1 MSEPSI
7 SFRLEALDGRG
18 LLGQRRHDLRIGKQ
32 PAYVDAKR
40 AGENAALFRAEGWG
54 RVEDESEEQDGARI
68 HQLMDASR
76 TEIEGRAKRKTSVGK
91 YWRRAIITFSHEA
104 QKALANEGKLPHAEA
119 LTAFKAFADA
129 HGVKLLTVD
138 FHGDETAPHYHANF
152 EGVNDKGYALRLNRE
167 ELSATQDQIASHF
180 ANYGLT
186 RGKRK
191 EERKAAGEDPS
202 KWNHR
207 TVRELHEQHLSD
219 NNAVLTFQQE
229 QIASYN
235 RELNELEQ
243 QIAAER
249 ERLAKNEER
258 AEKARQKAETDE
270 AKADKSLKNA
280 ETYERRAR
288 DAAQSL
294 EQLEARKTELEAE
307 LSQGERRLAELERV
321 TSKAI
326 ADRYDAERALGSQRR
341 ILRGVEAETLEAIEK
356 RDQVKQET
364 QALEA
369 RLEVLEA
376 LRPAVEALEAHEAA
390 VEAQRAEAGKIGP
403 QDAQKALEW
412 LSAPLHEII
421 SFDGTGTRTPENAST
436 EFHRRLSAGM
446 AANRQSGVDLEQ
458 FTPQRPPAPLAEAGA
473 LAALMRPEFW
483 QLTITERNG
492 KPSIIAEAPPTLEE
506 QVAEIKNPYARRNGL
521 AIWRDIAS
529 QISLALSGIAREL
542 RAMGRAV
549 VATPEPPPAAKPL
562 LDLPPKTQEA
572 VREALK
578 PKSPTSGPGL

>member
-104 QKALANEGKLPHAEA
+104 QKALADEGKLPHAEA

-167 ELSATQDQIASHF
+167 ELSATQDQIAGHF

-235 RELNELEQ
+235 RELNGLEQ
-243 QIAAER
+243 QIAAEQ
-249 ERLAKNEER
+249 ERLAKNKER

-294 EQLEARKTELEAE
+294 EQLEARKTELEAAIG
-307 LSQGERRLAELERV
+307 QGERTLAELEDKL
-321 TSKAI
+321 SDIEI
-326 ADRYDAERALGSQRR
+326 AVGRSERALEAQQRL
-341 ILRGVEAETLEAIEK
+341 LRVAQAETREQKEI
-356 RDQVKQET
+356 RDQVKQEKE
-364 QALEA
+364 ALKA
-369 RLEVLEA
+369 RLEP
-376 LRPAVEALEAHEAA
+376 LRAAVEALEAHEAA
-390 VEAQRAEAGKIGP
+390 LEAQRVEAHGIGP
-403 QDAQKALEW
+403 QDAQMALEW
-412 LSAPLHEII
+412 LSAPLHEVI
-421 SFDGTGTRTPENAST
+421 SFNGAGHRTHDDAST

-446 AANRQSGVDLEQ
+446 AANRQSGVNLEQ
-458 FTPQRPPAPLAEAGA
+458 FTPQRPLAPLAEASA

-492 KPSIIAEAPPTLEE
+492 QPSINAEAPPTLEE
-506 QVAEIKNPYARRNGL
+506 QIAEIKNPYARRNGL

-549 VATPEPPPAAKPL
+549 VAAPEPPPAAKPL
-562 LDLPPKTQEA
+562 LDLPSKTQEA

-578 PKSPTSGPGL
+578 SKPPTSGPGL

>member
-32 PAYVDAKR
+32 PDYVDAKR

-68 HQLMDASR
+68 HQLMDACR

-104 QKALANEGKLPHAEA
+104 QKALADEGKLPHAEA

-243 QIAAER
+243 QIAAEQ

-258 AEKARQKAETDE
+258 AKKARQKAEADE
-270 AKADKSLKNA
+270 AKADKALKNA

-288 DAAQSL
+288 EAAQSL
-294 EQLEARKTELEAE
+294 EQLEARKLDLEAE
-307 LSQGERRLAELERV
+307 LSQGERKLAELERI
-321 TSKAI
+321 TSRAI

-356 RDQVKQET
+356 RNQVKQET

-376 LRPAVEALEAHEAA
+376 LRPAVEALEAHKAA
-390 VEAQRAEAGKIGP
+390 LEAQRTETHEISP

-412 LSAPLHEII
+412 LSAPLHEVKDYQGKGFR
-421 SFDGTGTRTPENAST
+421 SEEEAMK
-436 EFHRRLSAGM
+436 EFHRRFSAGT
-446 AANRQSGVDLEQ
+446 AAQDKSGINLET
-458 FTPQRPPAPLAEAGA
+458 FTPERPRSALGSFKT
-473 LAALMRPEFW
+473 LAAIMRPEFW
-483 QLTITERNG
+483 VFKIIERNG
-492 KPSIIAEAPPTLEE
+492 QRRVSISSPPTLDEE
-506 QVAEIKNPYARRNGL
+506 IAKIREPYVRN
-521 AIWRDIAS
+521 D
-529 QISLALSGIAREL
+529 ALVVWGNVGRFINAALTGIAREL
-542 RAMGRAV
+542 RAMGRT
-549 VATPEPPPAAKPL
+549 VASAPELPPATKPL
-562 LDLPPKTQEA
+562 LDLPKPVQDA

-578 PKSPTSGPGL
+578 PKPPTSGPGL

>member
-32 PAYVDAKR
+32 PAYVDAER

-54 RVEDESEEQDGARI
+54 RVEEESEEQDGARI
-68 HQLMDASR
+68 NQLMNASR

-104 QKALANEGKLPHAEA
+104 QKALAEEGKLPHAEA

-152 EGVNDKGYALRLNRE
+152 EGVNAKGYALRLNRE

-180 ANYGLT
+180 VGYGLT

-219 NNAVLTFQQE
+219 NNAVLAVQQE
-229 QIASYN
+229 QVAAYN
-235 RELNELEQ
+235 SELNELEQ
-243 QIAAER
+243 KIAAEQK
-249 ERLAKNEER
+249 RLSQNEER
-258 AEKARQKAETDE
+258 AEKARQKAEADE
-270 AKADKSLKNA
+270 AKADKALKNA

-294 EQLEARKTELEAE
+294 EQLEARKTQLEAE
-307 LSQGERRLAELERV
+307 ISQGDRKLAGLEERQRKAEA
-321 TSKAI
+321 KA
-326 ADRYDAERALGSQRR
+326 AEAQRQFQR
-341 ILRGVEAETLEAIEK
+341 HVRNIEHAKKSEAYLQK
-356 RDQVKQET
+356 RTGE
-364 QALEA
+364 LEA
-369 RLEVLEA
+369 RLEP
-376 LRPAVEALEAHEAA
+376 LRAAVEALEAHEA
-390 VEAQRAEAGKIGP
+390 VLEAQRAEAHGIGP
-403 QDAQKALEW
+403 QDAQRALEW
-412 LSAPLHEII
+412 LSAPLHEVKDYQGNG
-421 SFDGTGTRTPENAST
+421 FRTEEEALQ
-436 EFHRRLSAGM
+436 EFHRRFSAGT
-446 AANRQSGVDLEQ
+446 AADSRSGVNLET
-458 FTPQRPPAPLAEAGA
+458 FTPERPRSAFGSLKT
-473 LAALMRPEFW
+473 LAAIMRPEFW
-483 QLTITERNG
+483 VFKIIERNG
-492 KPSIIAEAPPTLEE
+492 QRRVSAGSPPTLDEE
-506 QVAEIKNPYARRNGL
+506 IAKIREPYVRNEAQRAWSNVGSFIN
-521 AIWRDIAS
+521 A
-529 QISLALSGIAREL
+529 ALNGIAREL
-542 RAMGRAV
+542 RAMGQT
-549 VATPEPPPAAKPL
+549 VASAPEPPPAAKPL
-562 LDLPPKTQEA
+562 LDLPKPTQDA

-578 PKSPTSGPGL
+578 PKPPTSGPGL

>member
-32 PAYVDAKR
+32 LAYVDATR

-54 RVEDESEEQDGARI
+54 RVEGESEKQDGKRI
-68 HQLMDASR
+68 HKLMEACR
-76 TEIEGRAKRKTSVGK
+76 TEIEGRVKRKTSVGK

-104 QKALANEGKLPHAEA
+104 QKALTDEGRLPHAEA

-152 EGVNDKGYALRLNRE
+152 EGVNAKGYALRLNRE
-167 ELSATQDQIASHF
+167 ELSATQDQIAGHF

-219 NNAVLTFQQE
+219 NQAVLDIQQ
-229 QIASYN
+229 QQVATYN
-235 RELNELEQ
+235 SELVELEQ
-243 QIAAER
+243 KIAAEQ

-258 AEKARQKAETDE
+258 AEKARQKAEADE
-270 AKADKSLKNA
+270 AKADKALKNA

-294 EQLEARKTELEAE
+294 EQLEARKTELEAAIG
-307 LSQGERRLAELERV
+307 QGERKLAEIENRQHKVQAETAEAERELER
-321 TSKAI
+321 
-326 ADRYDAERALGSQRR
+326 R
-341 ILRGVEAETLEAIEK
+341 IREIRHGRIVHEDIQKRIEGM
-356 RDQVKQET
+356 T
-364 QALEA
+364 A
-369 RLEVLEA
+369 RLEP
-376 LRPAVEALEAHEAA
+376 LRAAVEALEAHEAA
-390 VEAQRAEAGKIGP
+390 LEAQKAEAGKIGP

-412 LSAPLHEII
+412 LSAPLHEVI
-421 SFDGTGTRTPENAST
+421 SFDGTGHRTHDDAST

-446 AANRQSGVDLEQ
+446 AANRQGGVDLEQ
-458 FTPQRPPAPLAEAGA
+458 FTPQRPLAPLAETGA

-492 KPSIIAEAPPTLEE
+492 QPSIIAEAPPTLEE

-521 AIWRDIAS
+521 AIWRDIAG

-549 VATPEPPPAAKPL
+549 VAAPEPPPAAKPL
-562 LDLPPKTQEA
+562 LDLPPQTQEA

-578 PKSPTSGPGL
+578 LKPPTRGPGL